1 MTVLPTMPPAL
12 QRQAFDEAA
21 FGQLFYRV
29 TSMDSD
35 DLERGIAALRK
46 EALPFIVDAKTP
58 SDDLASSR
66 RLLSLG
72 FRKVCMQIRLVN
84 DLSGPADFDQQ
95 AAVADTLDWPDAVI
109 AAHARNFVFDRF
121 ALDIAALPAEGHDR
135 LYSNWIR
142 NSLTSG
148 RKRILTIGR
157 NFLSF
162 VDDGEGLRIDLLSVL
177 DHRQGIGRRL
187 LNSLTSLAKDSGRA
201 SITTVTEC
209 ENHAAVQLYC
219 RTGYR
224 LHDFQTVFHLT
235 EPR

>member
-1 MTVLPTMPPAL
+1 MPTETSPL
-12 QRQAFDEAA
+12 VRQAFDEAA
-21 FGQLFYRV
+21 FGRPFYRV

-35 DLERGIAALRK
+35 GLERDIAALR
-46 EALPFIVDAKTP
+46 EQAIPFIVDAKAP
-58 SDDLASSR
+58 SDDLVSSR

-84 DLSGPADFDQQ
+84 DLSRPADLDEH
-95 AAVADTLDWPDAVI
+95 AVVAETLDWPEPLI
-109 AAHARNFVFDRF
+109 AAHARNFVCDRF
-121 ALDIAALPAEGHDR
+121 ALDIALPPQGHDR
-135 LYSNWIR
+135 LYAAWIR
-142 NSLTSG
+142 TSLTSG
-148 RKRILTIGR
+148 RKRILSIGR

-162 VDDGEGLRIDLLSVL
+162 TDDADGLRVDLLSVL

-187 LNSLTSLAKDSGRA
+187 LNSLTALAKDSGRV

-224 LHDFQTVFHLT
+224 LHDFQSVFHLT
-235 EPR
+235 EPS

>member
-1 MTVLPTMPPAL
+1 MTVSPTMPSSL
-12 QRQAFDEAA
+12 ERQAFDEAA
-21 FGQLFYRV
+21 FDRPFYRV

-35 DLERGIAALRK
+35 GLERGIATLRK
-46 EALPFIVDAKTP
+46 QAMPFIVDAKTP
-58 SDDLASSR
+58 SDDLVSSR

-95 AAVADTLDWPDAVI
+95 AGVADTLDWPDELI

-121 ALDIAALPAEGHDR
+121 ALDIALPAEGHDR
-135 LYSNWIR
+135 LYSKWIR
-142 NSLTSG
+142 TSFTSG

-187 LNSLTSLAKDSGRA
+187 LNSLSSLAKDSGRA
-201 SITTVTEC
+201 SVTTVTEC

-224 LHDFQTVFHLT
+224 LCDFQAVFHLT
-235 EPR
+235 EPS

>member
-1 MTVLPTMPPAL
+1 MPSAL
-12 QRQAFDEAA
+12 ERQAFDEAA
-21 FGQLFYRV
+21 FGRPFYRV

-35 DLERGIAALRK
+35 GLERGIAALRNGT
-46 EALPFIVDAKTP
+46 LPFIVDVKTT
-58 SDDLASSR
+58 SDDLVASR

-84 DLSGPADFDQQ
+84 DLSGPADFDRQ
-95 AAVADTLDWPDAVI
+95 AAEANTLDWPDELI
-109 AAHARNFVFDRF
+109 AAHARNFVYNRF
-121 ALDIAALPAEGHDR
+121 ALDIALPAEGHDR

-224 LHDFQTVFHLT
+224 LSDFQTVFHLT

>member
-1 MTVLPTMPPAL
+1 MPSAL
-12 QRQAFDEAA
+12 ERQAFDEAA
-21 FGQLFYRV
+21 FGRPFYRV
-29 TSMDSD
+29 TSMNDSD
-35 DLERGIAALRK
+35 GLERGIAALRK

-58 SDDLASSR
+58 SDDLVASR

-84 DLSGPADFDQQ
+84 DLSGPADFDRQ
-95 AAVADTLDWPDAVI
+95 AAEANTLDWPDELI
-109 AAHARNFVFDRF
+109 AAHARNFVYNRF
-121 ALDIAALPAEGHDR
+121 ALDIALPTEGHDR

-157 NFLSF
+157 SFLSF

-187 LNSLTSLAKDSGRA
+187 LYSLTSLAKDSGRA

-224 LHDFQTVFHLT
+224 LSDFQTVFHLT

>member
-1 MTVLPTMPPAL
+1 MAPAL
-12 QRQAFDEAA
+12 ERQAFDEAA
-21 FGQLFYRV
+21 FGQPFYRV
-29 TSMDSD
+29 TSMDAD
-35 DLERGIAALRK
+35 GLERGIAALRK
-46 EALPFIVDAKTP
+46 EAQPFIVDAKTP

-84 DLSGPADFDQQ
+84 DLSGPAGFDQQ
-95 AAVADTLDWPDAVI
+95 ATVVDTLNWPEDLI

-121 ALDIAALPAEGHDR
+121 ALDVALPIEGHDR
-135 LYSNWIR
+135 LYSSWIR

-148 RKRILTIGR
+148 RGRILTVGL

-162 VDDGEGLRIDLLSVL
+162 MDDGSSLRIDLLSVL

-187 LNSLTSLAKDSGRA
+187 LNSLTSLAKDSGRL
-201 SITTVTEC
+201 SVSTVTEC
-209 ENHAAVQLYC
+209 ENHAAVQLYY

-224 LHDFQTVFHLT
+224 LRDFQSVFHLT